1 MTILAPYTYLQKSR
15 FQERLIT
22 SKPIPSL
29 EMVIVIPA
37 YKEEQLTATLASLE
51 ANPFQDKHKIEVII
65 IINNG
70 IHEEESIQIF
80 NQEVYKECQD
90 WIRKNSP
97 GLTIHPV
104 LVQDLPKKHAGVGL
118 ARKIGMD
125 EAVDRLEQVENE
137 QGLIVCLDADSQ
149 VQSNYLQVLM
159 DTHLQQPKME
169 AFSIRFAHPLE
180 GEGYK
185 SEVYEGIIL
194 YELFLR
200 YYVEGLR
207 MAGYPYA
214 IHTIGSSM
222 AVRSKAY
229 QKMGGMNRRKAGE
242 DFYFLHKFSPGG
254 KVFEVQETTV
264 IPSPRASDRVPF
276 GTGKAIQGW
285 LDQKEK
291 VYQAYHPAIFQALET
306 FLLSIADS
314 YERMAWDIAPCFESF
329 FENEH
334 ILQKGKETKAHVGN
348 KQAYIKRFYQW
359 LTPLKVLQ
367 LIRSAA
373 VTYPDVP
380 LEEAVEGLFS
390 SMVPEEK
397 VPNSLDPK
405 AWLLYLRK
413 RQAER

>member
-15 FQERLIT
+15 FKDRLIST
-22 SKPIPSL
+22 KPDPFL

-37 YKEEQLTATLASLE
+37 YKEEQLTVTLESLE
-51 ANPFQDKHKIEVII
+51 ANLFEDKHKVEVII
-65 IINNG
+65 ILNNG
-70 IHEEESIQIF
+70 IHEEESIQLL
-80 NQEVYKECQD
+80 NQRVLKECQE
-90 WIRKNSP
+90 WIKENSP

-137 QGLIVCLDADSQ
+137 QGLIICLDADSQ
-149 VQSNYLQVLM
+149 VQPNYLQVLM
-159 DTHLQQPKME
+159 DTHLQYPKME

-180 GEGYK
+180 GEAF
-185 SEVYEGIIL
+185 SSDVYEGIIL

-207 MAGYPYA
+207 LAGYPYA

-242 DFYFLHKFSPGG
+242 DFYFLYKFSPAG
-254 KVFEVQETTV
+254 KVYEIQETTV

-285 LDQKEK
+285 LDQEEK
-291 VYQAYHPAIFQALET
+291 VYQAYHPTIFQALHA
-306 FLLSIADS
+306 FLLSIPDS
-314 YERMAWDIAPCFESF
+314 YEHMTWDIAPCFESF
-329 FENEH
+329 FENEN
-334 ILQKGKETKAHVGN
+334 ILKKGKETKSHVGN
-348 KQAYIKRFYQW
+348 QKAYVKRFYQW

-373 VTYPDVP
+373 TTFPDIP
-380 LEEAVEGLFS
+380 LEEAVSGLFS
-390 SMVPEEK
+390 PMTPEEI
-397 VPNSLDPK
+397 VPNSLRAK
-405 AWLLYLRK
+405 EWLLYLRK

>member
-15 FQERLIT
+15 FKERLI
-22 SKPIPSL
+22 SAKPNPSL

-37 YKEEQLTATLASLE
+37 YKEEQLTTTLTSLE
-51 ANPFQDKHKIEVII
+51 ENFFTDKHKIEVII

-70 IHEEESIQIF
+70 LHEEESIQRL
-80 NQEVYKECQD
+80 NQKVYKVCQT
-90 WIRKNSP
+90 WIKENSP
-97 GLTIHPV
+97 ELSIHPV

-125 EAVDRLEQVENE
+125 EAVDRLEQVENA
-137 QGLIVCLDADSQ
+137 QGLIICLDADSQ
-149 VQSNYLQVLM
+149 VQPNYLQVM
-159 DTHLQQPKME
+159 METHLKQPKME
-169 AFSIRFAHPLE
+169 AFSIRFEHPLE
-180 GEGYK
+180 GDTY
-185 SEVYEGIIL
+185 SAEVYEGIIR

-254 KVFEVQETTV
+254 KVYEVQETMV

-285 LDQKEK
+285 LDQEEK
-291 VYQAYHPAIFQALET
+291 VYQAYHPAIFQALKA
-306 FLLSIADS
+306 FLISIPDS
-314 YERMAWDIAPCFESF
+314 YETLTWDIEPCFASF
-329 FENEH
+329 FENEN
-334 ILQKGKETKAHVGN
+334 IFQKGKETKAHVGN

-373 VTYPDVP
+373 ATYPDM
-380 LEEAVEGLFS
+380 LLDTAVSGLFT
-390 SMVPEEK
+390 SMIPEEE
-397 VPNSLDPK
+397 VPISQDAK

-413 RQAER
+413 RQSER